1 MKKTLF
7 VFFIFTI
14 NLLPGKAI
22 TFSNQYLFFR
32 YGLHDEH
39 IHLHEITRYNNTLSD
54 VNLGTLTPETQLEL
68 AHHQFEVYIAN
79 GDSIIDYSY
88 RYRYYKQSEAPPAWR
103 SLEPYY
109 FGQYI
114 HDSGFWYAVWAL
126 NGEILLKLPLDS
138 GDYYLEFNHQVR
150 VRSAAGD
157 TITAY
162 YESPDGLPYRC
173 QFSVYRQ
180 EERNFADSMRSFIC
194 LDSPLQG
201 YPDTLILWDRGSGDA
216 SEGYFH
222 MNEHYCL
229 QEGIPV
235 YLENIVCRMTVPA
248 DTCTYFYR
256 IYAAC
261 VQDTPSYTALPMSAE
276 SELKRRADN
285 LQIDLVFQR
294 SPGNYILEIF
304 GCISNYSGIWT
315 DQLDWTEDNKAY
327 MLPFCII
334 DQDSAGTEEA
344 MPVRLVSFSAEYAND
359 GVNLSWETAS
369 ETENR
374 AFRIYRNGH
383 MITEIRGAGSSSKA
397 NFYSFTDWSL
407 IPGKTY
413 EYMLADVSLDN
424 TEHRYV
430 NMTQTI
436 YIPES
441 ETPCF
446 AGRVHPNP
454 FNPCTQLPL
463 FFHRKTKVTV
473 MIYDI
478 CGRPLSLLLEEELP
492 KGPFSLNIHAK
503 NLCLSTGIYFL
514 QIRAGNSTII
524 RKIAYIK

>member
-1 MKKTLF
+1 MKKLLYF
-7 VFFIFTI
+7 FFIFSVCRLFG
-14 NLLPGKAI
+14 NNI

-32 YGLHDEH
+32 YGLHDEQ
-39 IHLHEITRYNNTLSD
+39 IHLHEISRYNNSVSD
-54 VNLGTLTPETQLEL
+54 VDLGTLTPETQLEL

-88 RYRYYKQSEAPPAWR
+88 RYRYYKQSETPPAWR

-126 NGEILLKLPLDS
+126 NNEILLKLPLDP
-138 GDYYLEFNHQVR
+138 GDYYLEFDHQVR
-150 VRSAAGD
+150 VRSATGD

-162 YESPDGLPYRC
+162 YESPDGLPYRFR
-173 QFSVYRQ
+173 FSVCWP
-180 EERNFADSMRSFIC
+180 EERSFTDSMRSFIC

-201 YPDTLILWDRGSGDA
+201 YPDTLILWNCGSGDT
-216 SEGYFH
+216 SEAYFH
-222 MNEHYCL
+222 MNDRYCFH
-229 QEGIPV
+229 EDVPV
-235 YLENIVCRMTVPA
+235 YLENIVCRTMSAV

-256 IYAAC
+256 IYADCA
-261 VQDTPSYTALPMSAE
+261 QDTPSFTAVPLSAE
-276 SELKRRADN
+276 STLKRRADN
-285 LQIDLVFQR
+285 LQIDLSLQHG
-294 SPGNYILEIF
+294 PGNFILEIF

-334 DQDSAGTEEA
+334 DKDSAGTEEA

-374 AFRIYRNGH
+374 AFRIYRNGD
-383 MITEIRGAGSSSKA
+383 MIGEIQGAGSSSEA
-397 NFYSFTDWSL
+397 NFYSFTDCTL
-407 IPGKTY
+407 KPGKTY
-413 EYMLADVSLDN
+413 EYMLADVSMDN
-424 TEHRYV
+424 KEQRYGD
-430 NMTQTI
+430 MIQTI
-436 YIPES
+436 HIPES
-441 ETPCF
+441 EKPCF
-446 AGRVHPNP
+446 AGRAHPNP

-463 FFHRKTKVTV
+463 YFHRKTKVTA

-478 CGRPLSLLLEEELP
+478 CGRPLNILLDEELP
-492 KGPFSLNIHAK
+492 RGPFSLNIHAE
-503 NLCLSTGIYFL
+503 NLRLSTGIYFL
-514 QIRAGNSTII
+514 QISAGNSTLI